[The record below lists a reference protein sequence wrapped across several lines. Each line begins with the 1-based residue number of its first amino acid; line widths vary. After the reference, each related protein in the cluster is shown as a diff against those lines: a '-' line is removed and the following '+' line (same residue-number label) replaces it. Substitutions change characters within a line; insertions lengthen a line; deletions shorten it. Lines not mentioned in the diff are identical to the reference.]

1 MTILNLIQAAK
12 RKRAHKRFVESY
24 INTLRW
30 DIVNTSIEST
40 RGESPQWDL
49 KVQCCAQL
57 IRKYER
63 RRKLLEF

>member
-1 MTILNLIQAAK
+1 MTISDLIRTVR
-12 RKRAHKRFVESY
+12 RKRAHKRFVDSY

-40 RGESPQWDL
+40 KGDTPKWDL